1 LIDRDDLSEQVID
14 FARKPGVHARF
25 LAVWDFPIWA
35 VRDSF
40 DGEALW
46 AARSRATQRSKTALA
61 RYSISRC
68 GFAIKSS
75 VSAGQRSDDV
85 QNLSHL

>member
-40 DGEALW
+40 DGEAL
-46 AARSRATQRSKTALA
+46 
-61 RYSISRC
+61 
-68 GFAIKSS
+68 
-75 VSAGQRSDDV
+75 
-85 QNLSHL
+85 